1 MHMHSLN
8 LYCRGPHGKDGVQE
22 ICLVLLVTCC
32 GSESMSK
39 VWIRFFVTSD
49 HIYFLYATTIHFYF
63 AYLISF
69 TFCSCIMY
77 VLE

>member
-1 MHMHSLN
+1 MPCPSCYL
-8 LYCRGPHGKDGVQE
+8 LWVRKYEQGVD
-22 ICLVLLVTCC
+22 
-32 GSESMSK
+32 S
-39 VWIRFFVTSD
+39 FFVTSD